1 MKSREI
7 REEFL
12 RFFEG
17 KGHVRVPSAPVVP
30 QDDPTLYFTNA
41 GMNQFKDVF
50 LGLGRRDYTRAV
62 DTQKVIRVSGKH
74 NDLDE
79 VGYSPWHHTF
89 FEMLG
94 NWSFGD
100 YFKKEAIEWGWE
112 LITEHFGLDKER
124 LWATVFEGDD
134 AVEADGEAE
143 AFWYECTDLLPGRV
157 VRLPAKENFWE
168 MGATGPCGP
177 CSEIHYYLGD
187 DIGAQDP
194 RMLIDDTGDLV
205 EIWNLVFIQYN
216 RDETGALQPLPEKHV
231 DTGMGFERMCSLLQ
245 GADNNYETDVFQPLI
260 GRIAEL
266 TGKEYG
272 GEHRVPM
279 QVIADHV
286 RALSFAMAD
295 GAMPSNEGR
304 GYVLR
309 RILRR
314 AARYARQLDQHDP
327 FIHQLVGTLGETMGH
342 VFPEV
347 AARQDHIAR
356 VIHSE
361 EESFGK
367 TLDRGL
373 DLFARFTAKGQITG
387 PEIFHLEDT
396 YGFPKDLT
404 ELMAREQEVSVID
417 SEGYDRDRAAQQ
429 ERSRLVQRLVSRAL
443 MNAPEMFLKRLQ
455 AAEEEA
461 ETIVQQLEAAEEEE
475 AVQRLQATKK
485 KAEAVVER
493 RRVLYQAAQQA
504 AAKEKEEKEKKKKK
518 EKHSLFVGYDEL
530 EIEAQIVLTGE
541 GEDGRVRLVLDR
553 TPFYAEAGGQIGDRG
568 RIEGE
573 GFVVEVEDV
582 QKEHGGI
589 VHIGRLTGGDE
600 EALEKTIAVLDTV
613 VARVDLQARMD
624 AERNH
629 TATHLLHESLR
640 RTLGDHVGQMGSLVA
655 PDRLRFDF
663 SHFAAVEPEQLR
675 EIEERVNEQ
684 IRADIEVS
692 SFQEEL
698 EKAKAMGA
706 QALFGE
712 KYDDQVR
719 VVRIGDFSLELCGGT
734 HVRSTGEIGAFD
746 LLSESGI
753 AAGVR
758 RSEALT
764 GAGAERI
771 AHQRR
776 QVLADLGSRLNAAPE
791 EIADKIEAL
800 LGRNRQLERSLDELR
815 RRVAALETS
824 DLSNGSSEVEGIT
837 VVARRTE
844 AEDVPSLRAMA
855 DGLRESLGSGVG
867 VLGADIGGKVSFIAV
882 VTDDLIK
889 GRGLK
894 AGDIVRG
901 VAQLAGGSGGGKPH
915 LAQAGGRDPGKLD
928 QALAQVAGIVEQ
940 QLK

>member
-7 REEFL
+7 REAFL

-17 KGHVRVPSAPVVP
+17 KDHVRVPSAPVVP

-62 DTQKVIRVSGKH
+62 DTQKVMRVSGKH

-112 LITEHFGLDKER
+112 LITEHFGLEKER

-134 AVEADGEAE
+134 AVEADVEAE

-168 MGATGPCGP
+168 MGETGPCGP

-187 DIGAQDP
+187 DLAAQDP

-216 RDETGALQPLPEKHV
+216 REKNGALQPLPEKHV

-245 GADNNYETDVFQPLI
+245 GAESSYETDVFQPLI

-272 GEHRVPM
+272 GEHRIPM

-286 RALSFAMAD
+286 RSLSFTMAD

-327 FIHQLVGTLGETMGH
+327 FIYQLVGTLGETMGH

-361 EESFGK
+361 EENFGK

-373 DLFARFTAKGQITG
+373 DIFARFAAKGQITG
-387 PEIFHLEDT
+387 GDAFQLYDT
-396 YGFPKDLT
+396 YGFPLDLT
-404 ELMAREQEVSVID
+404 ELMAREQGIPLVEQ
-417 SEGYDRDRAAQQ
+417 EEFDRA
-429 ERSRLVQRLVSRAL
+429 
-443 MNAPEMFLKRLQ
+443 
-455 AAEEEA
+455 
-461 ETIVQQLEAAEEEE
+461 LEA
-475 AVQRLQATKK
+475 QRQRARQAT
-485 KAEAVVER
+485 R
-493 RRVLYQAAQQA
+493 AQFSA
-504 AAKEKEEKEKKKKK
+504 TEGVGDALEGT
-518 EKHSLFVGYDEL
+518 HSRFVGYDEL
-530 EIEAQIVLTGE
+530 EIDTRVAQAE
-541 GEDGRVRLVLDR
+541 GSEDSRVWLVLDR
-553 TPFYAEAGGQIGDRG
+553 TPFYAEAGGQVGDRG
-568 RIEGE
+568 RIEGN
-573 GFVVEVEDV
+573 GFAVEVEDV
-582 QKEHGGI
+582 QKARGGI
-589 VHIGRLTGGDE
+589 VHRGRLVEGETG
-600 EALEKTIAVLDTV
+600 ALTGAV
-613 VARVDLQARMD
+613 VARVDRQARMD

-684 IRADIEVS
+684 IRADLEVS
-692 SFQEEL
+692 AFQEEL

-712 KYDDQVR
+712 KYEDQVR

-764 GAGAERI
+764 GEGAER
-771 AHQRR
+771 AARQRR
-776 QVLADLGSRLNAAPE
+776 QVLADLGTRLNAAPE

-800 LGRNRQLERSLDELR
+800 LGRNRQLERTLDELR

-824 DLSNGSSEVEGIT
+824 DLSNGAREVEGVT

-928 QALAQVAGIVEQ
+928 EALEQVAHIVEQ

>member
-7 REEFL
+7 REAFL

-17 KGHVRVPSAPVVP
+17 KDHVRVPSAPVVP

-62 DTQKVIRVSGKH
+62 DTQKVMRVSGKH

-112 LITEHFGLDKER
+112 LITEHFGLEKER
-124 LWATVFEGDD
+124 LWATVFVGDD
-134 AVEADGEAE
+134 SVEADVEAE
-143 AFWYECTDLLPGRV
+143 AFWCECTDLLPGRV

-168 MGATGPCGP
+168 MGETGPCGP

-187 DIGAQDP
+187 DLAAQDP

-216 RDETGALQPLPEKHV
+216 RDETGVLQPLPEKHV

-245 GADNNYETDVFQPLI
+245 GVESNYETDVFQPLI

-266 TGKEYG
+266 TGKEYD

-286 RALSFAMAD
+286 RALSFTMAD

-314 AARYARQLDQHDP
+314 AARYARQLDQHHP
-327 FIHQLVGTLGETMGH
+327 VIHQLVGTLGETMGH

-347 AARQDHIAR
+347 AARKDHIER

-373 DLFARFTAKGQITG
+373 DIFARFAAKGQITG
-387 PEIFHLEDT
+387 GDAFQLYDT
-396 YGFPKDLT
+396 YGFPLDLT
-404 ELMAREQEVSVID
+404 ELMAREQGIPLVE
-417 SEGYDRDRAAQQ
+417 Q
-429 ERSRLVQRLVSRAL
+429 EEFDHA
-443 MNAPEMFLKRLQ
+443 
-455 AAEEEA
+455 
-461 ETIVQQLEAAEEEE
+461 LEA
-475 AVQRLQATKK
+475 QRQRARQAT
-485 KAEAVVER
+485 R
-493 RRVLYQAAQQA
+493 AQFSA
-504 AAKEKEEKEKKKKK
+504 TEGVGDTLEEG
-518 EKHSLFVGYDEL
+518 HSLFVGYDEL
-530 EIEAQIVLTGE
+530 EIEAQVVHAGE
-541 GEDGRVRLVLDR
+541 GEDDGVRLVLDR
-553 TPFYAEAGGQIGDRG
+553 TPFYAEAGGQVGDRG
-568 RIEGE
+568 RIEGND
-573 GFVVEVEDV
+573 FVVEVEDV
-582 QKEHGGI
+582 QKAHGGI
-589 VHIGRLTGGDE
+589 VHSGRLVAGEIGALTGSVG
-600 EALEKTIAVLDTV
+600 
-613 VARVDLQARMD
+613 ARVDRQARMD

-684 IRADIEVS
+684 IRADLEVS

-698 EKAKAMGA
+698 EKAKEMGA

-746 LLSESGI
+746 LLAESGI

-764 GAGAERI
+764 GAGAER
-771 AHQRR
+771 AVRQRR
-776 QVLADLGSRLNAAPE
+776 QVLAALGTRLNAAPE
-791 EIADKIEAL
+791 ELADKIEAL

-824 DLSNGSSEVEGIT
+824 DLSNGACEVEGVT

-894 AGDIVRG
+894 AGDIVRS

-928 QALAQVAGIVEQ
+928 EALVQVAGIVEQ

>member
-7 REEFL
+7 REAFL

-62 DTQKVIRVSGKH
+62 DTQKVMRVSGKH

-100 YFKKEAIEWGWE
+100 YFKEEAIEWGWE

-124 LWATVFEGDD
+124 LWATVFVGDD
-134 AVEADGEAE
+134 AVEADAEAE

-168 MGATGPCGP
+168 MGSTGPCGP

-187 DIGAQDP
+187 DLAAQDP

-245 GADNNYETDVFQPLI
+245 GAQNNYETDVFQPLI
-260 GRIAEL
+260 ARIAEL

-272 GEHRVPM
+272 GEYRVPM

-286 RALSFAMAD
+286 RALSFTMAD

-327 FIHQLVGTLGETMGH
+327 VIYQLVGTLGETMGH

-347 AARQDHIAR
+347 TARQDHIAR

-373 DLFARFTAKGQITG
+373 DIFARFAAKGQITG
-387 PEIFHLEDT
+387 GDAFQLYDT
-396 YGFPKDLT
+396 YGFPLDLT
-404 ELMAREQEVSVID
+404 ELMAREQGIPLVEQDEFDRALEAQRQRARQATRAQFSA
-417 SEGYDRDRAAQQ
+417 SEGVGDT
-429 ERSRLVQRLVSRAL
+429 L
-443 MNAPEMFLKRLQ
+443 
-455 AAEEEA
+455 EEG
-461 ETIVQQLEAAEEEE
+461 
-475 AVQRLQATKK
+475 
-485 KAEAVVER
+485 
-493 RRVLYQAAQQA
+493 
-504 AAKEKEEKEKKKKK
+504 
-518 EKHSLFVGYDEL
+518 HSLFVGYDEL
-530 EIEAQIVLTGE
+530 EIDAQVVHAEG
-541 GEDGRVRLVLDR
+541 GEDSQVRLVLDQ
-553 TPFYAEAGGQIGDRG
+553 TPFYAEAGGQVGDRG
-568 RIEGE
+568 RIEGN
-573 GFVVEVEDV
+573 GFAVEVEDV
-582 QKEHGGI
+582 QKARGGI
-589 VHIGRLTGGDE
+589 VHIGRLVKGEAKGLTG
-600 EALEKTIAVLDTV
+600 AVE
-613 VARVDLQARMD
+613 ARVDRQARMD

-663 SHFAAVEPEQLR
+663 SHFASVEPEQLR

-684 IRADIEVS
+684 IRADLEVS
-692 SFQEEL
+692 AFQEEL

-712 KYDDQVR
+712 KYEDQVR

-746 LLSESGI
+746 LFSESGI

-764 GAGAERI
+764 GEGAER
-771 AHQRR
+771 AARQRR
-776 QVLADLGSRLNAAPE
+776 QVLAELSTRLNAAPE
-791 EIADKIEAL
+791 ELADKIEAL

-824 DLSNGSSEVEGIT
+824 DLSNGAREVEGVR

-915 LAQAGGRDPGKLD
+915 LAQAGGRDPSKLD
-928 QALAQVAGIVEQ
+928 EALEQAAHIVEQ

>member
-7 REEFL
+7 REAFL

-62 DTQKVIRVSGKH
+62 DTQKVMRVSGKH

-100 YFKKEAIEWGWE
+100 YFKEEAIEWGWE
-112 LITEHFGLDKER
+112 LITEHFGLEKER
-124 LWATVFEGDD
+124 LWATVFVGDD
-134 AVEADGEAE
+134 AVEADAEAE

-187 DIGAQDP
+187 DLDAQDP
-194 RMLIDDTGDLV
+194 RMLINDTGELV

-245 GADNNYETDVFQPLI
+245 GAESNYETDVFQPLI
-260 GRIAEL
+260 DRIAEL
-266 TGKEYG
+266 TDKEYG

-286 RALSFAMAD
+286 RALSFTLAD

-327 FIHQLVGTLGETMGH
+327 VIYQLVGTLGETMGH

-347 AARQDHIAR
+347 TARKDHIAR
-356 VIHSE
+356 VIRSE

-373 DLFARFTAKGQITG
+373 DIFARFAAKGQITG
-387 PEIFHLEDT
+387 GDAFQLYDT
-396 YGFPKDLT
+396 YGFPLDLT
-404 ELMAREQEVSVID
+404 ELMAREQGIPLVEREEFD
-417 SEGYDRDRAAQQ
+417 HALEAQRT
-429 ERSRLVQRLVSRAL
+429 RSRHRH
-443 MNAPEMFLKRLQ
+443 
-455 AAEEEA
+455 
-461 ETIVQQLEAAEEEE
+461 IV
-475 AVQRLQATKK
+475 
-485 KAEAVVER
+485 AEAR
-493 RRVLYQAAQQA
+493 PIIA
-504 AAKEKEEKEKKKKK
+504 AAGIP
-518 EKHSLFVGYDEL
+518 SPRRAYDSGVTDDSDAGSDAGASFVGYDEL
-530 EIEAQIVLTGE
+530 EIEARVVQVDRLGE
-541 GEDGRVRLVLDR
+541 GADDRVRLVLDR
-553 TPFYAEAGGQIGDRG
+553 TPFYAEAGGQVGDRG

-573 GFVVEVEDV
+573 GFVVEVESTK
-582 QKEHGGI
+582 KEHGGI
-589 VHIGRLTGGDE
+589 FHIGRLTEGE
-600 EALEKTIAVLDTV
+600 VKALTGTV
-613 VARVDLQARMD
+613 VARVNRQARMD

-684 IRADIEVS
+684 IRADLEVS
-692 SFQEEL
+692 AFQEEL
-698 EKAKAMGA
+698 EKAKTMGA

-712 KYDDQVR
+712 KYEDQVR

-764 GAGAERI
+764 GEGAERI
-771 AHQRR
+771 ARQRR

-791 EIADKIEAL
+791 ELANKIESL

-824 DLSNGSSEVEGIT
+824 DNLNEAQEVQGVK
-837 VVARRTE
+837 VVAQRTQ

-915 LAQAGGRDPGKLD
+915 LAQAGGRDPSKLD
-928 QALAQVAGIVEQ
+928 EALEQAAHIVEQ

>member
-1 MKSREI
+1 MKSKEI
-7 REEFL
+7 RETFL

-17 KGHVRVPSAPVVP
+17 KDHVRVPSAPVVP

-112 LITEHFGLDKER
+112 LITERFGLDKER
-124 LWATVFEGDD
+124 LWATVFVGDD
-134 AVEADGEAE
+134 AVEPDVEAE

-187 DIGAQDP
+187 DLAAQDR

-216 RDETGALQPLPEKHV
+216 RDDTGALRPLPEKHV
-231 DTGMGFERMCSLLQ
+231 DTGMGFERICSLLQ
-245 GADNNYETDVFQPLI
+245 GTESNYETDVFQPLI

-286 RALSFAMAD
+286 RTLSFAMAD
-295 GAMPSNEGR
+295 GVMPSNEGR

-347 AARQDHIAR
+347 ATKKDHIDL
-356 VIHSE
+356 VIRSE

-373 DLFARFTAKGQITG
+373 DIFARFAAKGQITG
-387 PEIFHLEDT
+387 GDAFQLYDT
-396 YGFPKDLT
+396 YGFPLDLT
-404 ELMAREQEVSVID
+404 ELMAREQGIPLVEREEFDHALEAQRQRARLATRAQFSAT
-417 SEGYDRDRAAQQ
+417 EGIGD
-429 ERSRLVQRLVSRAL
+429 AL
-443 MNAPEMFLKRLQ
+443 
-455 AAEEEA
+455 EEA
-461 ETIVQQLEAAEEEE
+461 
-475 AVQRLQATKK
+475 
-485 KAEAVVER
+485 
-493 RRVLYQAAQQA
+493 
-504 AAKEKEEKEKKKKK
+504 
-518 EKHSLFVGYDEL
+518 HSLFVGYDEL
-530 EIEAQIVLTGE
+530 QIEAQVVKAEE
-541 GEDGRVRLVLDR
+541 GEDGQVWFFLDR
-553 TPFYAEAGGQIGDRG
+553 TPFYAEAGGQVGDRG
-568 RIEGE
+568 RIESKD
-573 GFVVEVEDV
+573 FVVEVENV
-582 QKEHGGI
+582 QKAHGGI
-589 VHIGRLTGGDE
+589 VHRGRLVEGE
-600 EALEKTIAVLDTV
+600 IAALNGRVA
-613 VARVDLQARMD
+613 ARVDRQARMD

-640 RTLGDHVGQMGSLVA
+640 QTLGDHVGQMGSLVA

-684 IRADIEVS
+684 IRADLAVS
-692 SFQEEL
+692 TFQEEL

-764 GAGAERI
+764 GAGAER
-771 AHQRR
+771 AVRLRR
-776 QVLADLGSRLNAAPE
+776 QVLADLGTRLNAAPE
-791 EIADKIEAL
+791 ELADKIEAL
-800 LGRNRQLERSLDELR
+800 LGRNRQLERSLGELR

-824 DLSNGSSEVEGIT
+824 DLSNGAREVEGVT

-844 AEDVPSLRAMA
+844 VEDVPSLRAMA

-901 VAQLAGGSGGGKPH
+901 VAQLAGGSGGGKAH

-928 QALAQVAGIVEQ
+928 EALEQVAHIVEQ

>member
-7 REEFL
+7 RETFL

-17 KGHVRVPSAPVVP
+17 KNHVRVPSASIVL

-62 DTQKVIRVSGKH
+62 DTQKVLRVSGKH

-112 LITEHFGLDKER
+112 LITEHFGLEKER
-124 LWATVFEGDD
+124 LWATSFAGDD
-134 AVEADGEAE
+134 AVEPDLEAE

-168 MGATGPCGP
+168 MGAQGPCGP
-177 CSEIHYYLGD
+177 CSEIHYYSGD
-187 DIGAQDP
+187 DLAAQES

-216 RDETGALQPLPEKHV
+216 RDNTGALQPLPEKHV

-245 GADNNYETDVFQPLI
+245 GAESNYEIDVFQPLI

-279 QVIADHV
+279 RVIADHV

-295 GAMPSNEGR
+295 GAMPANEGR

-327 FIHQLVGTLGETMGH
+327 FIHQLVGTLGETMGD

-347 AARQDHIAR
+347 AAKKDHIDL
-356 VIHSE
+356 VIRSE
-361 EESFGK
+361 EESFGR

-373 DLFARFTAKGQITG
+373 DIFARFAAKGQITG
-387 PEIFHLEDT
+387 GDAFQLYDT
-396 YGFPKDLT
+396 YGFPLDLT
-404 ELMAREQEVSVID
+404 ELMAREQGIPLNER
-417 SEGYDRDRAAQQ
+417 EEYDHA
-429 ERSRLVQRLVSRAL
+429 
-443 MNAPEMFLKRLQ
+443 
-455 AAEEEA
+455 
-461 ETIVQQLEAAEEEE
+461 LEAQRQRARQGSSTPVLLSGE
-475 AVQRLQATKK
+475 ATARSPTAS
-485 KAEAVVER
+485 AN
-493 RRVLYQAAQQA
+493 
-504 AAKEKEEKEKKKKK
+504 
-518 EKHSLFVGYDEL
+518 FVGYDEL
-530 EIEAQIVLTGE
+530 EVEAQVVQVERIGE
-541 GEDGRVRLVLDR
+541 GKDDLVRLVLDQ
-553 TPFYAEAGGQIGDRG
+553 TPFYAEAGGQVGDRG
-568 RIEGE
+568 RIEGK
-573 GFVVEVEDV
+573 GFVVEVESIN
-582 QKEHGGI
+582 KEHGGI
-589 VHIGRLTGGDE
+589 YHIGRLTEGE
-600 EALEKTIAVLDTV
+600 TEALAGAV
-613 VARVDLQARMD
+613 VARVDPQARID
-624 AERNH
+624 VARNH

-640 RTLGDHVGQMGSLVA
+640 QTLGDHVGQMGSLVA

-663 SHFAAVEPEQLR
+663 SHFASVEPEQLR

-692 SFQEEL
+692 TFEEEL

-712 KYDDQVR
+712 KYEDQVR

-746 LLSESGI
+746 LVSESGI

-764 GAGAERI
+764 GAGAERV
-771 AHQRR
+771 AYQRR
-776 QVLADLGSRLNAAPE
+776 QLLTALGTRLNAAPE
-791 EIADKIEAL
+791 ELADKIEVL
-800 LGRNRQLERSLDELR
+800 LGRNRQLERSLGELR

-824 DLSNGSSEVEGIT
+824 DLSSGACEVEGVT
-837 VVARRTE
+837 VVARRTQ

-901 VAQLAGGSGGGKPH
+901 VAQLSGGSGGGKAH
-915 LAQAGGRDPGKLD
+915 LAQAGGRDLGKLD
-928 QALAQVAGIVEQ
+928 EALEQVAHIVGQ
-940 QLK
+940 QLQ

>member
-7 REEFL
+7 RETFL
-12 RFFEG
+12 RFFED

-62 DTQKVIRVSGKH
+62 DTQKVVRVSGKH

-112 LITEHFGLDKER
+112 LITERFGLQKER
-124 LWATVFEGDD
+124 LWATVFVGDD
-134 AVEADGEAE
+134 SVAADAEAE
-143 AFWYECTDLLPGRV
+143 ALWYECTDLLPGRV

-187 DIGAQDP
+187 DLAAQDR
-194 RMLIDDTGDLV
+194 RMILDDTSDLV

-216 RDETGALQPLPEKHV
+216 RDERGALHPLPEKHV

-245 GADNNYETDVFQPLI
+245 NAASNYETDVFQPLI
-260 GRIAEL
+260 GRIEAL
-266 TGKEYG
+266 TGKGYS
-272 GEHRVPM
+272 GEHRIPM
-279 QVIADHV
+279 QVVADHV

-295 GAMPSNEGR
+295 GVMPANEGR

-314 AARYARQLDQHDP
+314 AARYARQLDQHGP
-327 FIHQLVGTLGETMGH
+327 FIHQLVGTLSETMGH
-342 VFPEV
+342 VFPEI
-347 AARQDHIAR
+347 AARKDHIAG
-356 VIHSE
+356 VIHAE
-361 EESFGK
+361 EAGFGK

-373 DLFARFTAKGQITG
+373 DIFAQFAAKGEITG
-387 PEIFHLEDT
+387 GDAFQLYDT
-396 YGFPKDLT
+396 YGFPLDLT
-404 ELMAREQEVSVID
+404 ELMAREQGIPLVER
-417 SEGYDRDRAAQQ
+417 EEFDRALAAQRQ
-429 ERSRLVQRLVSRAL
+429 RSR
-443 MNAPEMFLKRLQ
+443 Q
-455 AAEEEA
+455 ATRTQFSATEGVGH
-461 ETIVQQLEAAEEEE
+461 TLEA
-475 AVQRLQATKK
+475 T
-485 KAEAVVER
+485 
-493 RRVLYQAAQQA
+493 
-504 AAKEKEEKEKKKKK
+504 
-518 EKHSLFVGYDEL
+518 HSLFVGYDEL
-530 EIEAQIVLTGE
+530 KIEAQVVQAE
-541 GEDGRVRLVLDR
+541 GGADGRVWLVLDR
-553 TPFYAEAGGQIGDRG
+553 TPFYAEAGGQVGDQG
-568 RIEGE
+568 RIEGKN
-573 GFVVEVEDV
+573 FVVEVEAV
-582 QKEHGGI
+582 QKAHDRI
-589 VHIGRLTGGDE
+589 VHKGRLVEGEADALTGSVE
-600 EALEKTIAVLDTV
+600 
-613 VARVDLQARMD
+613 ARVDRQARMD

-663 SHFAAVEPEQLR
+663 SHFAAVVPEQLR

-684 IRADIEVS
+684 IRADLAVS
-692 SFQEEL
+692 TFREEL
-698 EKAKAMGA
+698 EKAKSMGA

-712 KYDDQVR
+712 KYEDQVR
-719 VVRIGDFSLELCGGT
+719 VVQIGDFSLELCGGT

-746 LLSESGI
+746 LVAESGI

-764 GAGAERI
+764 GAGAERV

-776 QVLADLGSRLNAAPE
+776 QVLADLGARLNAAPE
-791 EIADKIEAL
+791 ALADKIEVL
-800 LGRNRQLERSLDELR
+800 LGRNRQLERTLDELR

-824 DLSNGSSEVEGIT
+824 ELASGAHQVKGVA
-837 VVARRTE
+837 VVARRTQ
-844 AEDVPSLRAMA
+844 AEDVPSLRTMA

-889 GRGLK
+889 DRGLK

-901 VAQLAGGSGGGKPH
+901 VAQLAGGSGGGKAH
-915 LAQAGGRDPGKLD
+915 LAQAGGRDPDKLD
-928 QALAQVAGIVEQ
+928 SALDQVAHIVEQ
-940 QLK
+940 QLKTS

>member
-62 DTQKVIRVSGKH
+62 DTQKILRVSGKH

-112 LITEHFGLDKER
+112 LITEHFGLERER
-124 LWATVFEGDD
+124 LWATVFVGDD
-134 AVEADGEAE
+134 AVEADVEAE
-143 AFWYECTDLLPGRV
+143 AFWRECTDLLPGRV
-157 VRLPAKENFWE
+157 VHLPAKDNFWE
-168 MGATGPCGP
+168 MGETGPCGP

-187 DIGAQDP
+187 DLAAQDR

-245 GADNNYETDVFQPLI
+245 GAESNYETDVFGPLI

-327 FIHQLVGTLGETMGH
+327 FIHQLVDTLGETMGQ

-347 AARQDHIAR
+347 KARQDHIVR

-373 DLFARFTAKGQITG
+373 DLFARFAAKGQITG
-387 PEIFHLEDT
+387 AEIFHLEDT

-404 ELMAREQEVSVID
+404 ELIAREQEVSVID
-417 SEGYDRDRAAQQ
+417 PEGYDHNRAAQQ
-429 ERSRLVQRLVSRAL
+429 ERSRQALAVSGQSLAL
-443 MNAPEMFLKRLQ
+443 GAITGGNPE
-455 AAEEEA
+455 
-461 ETIVQQLEAAEEEE
+461 VE
-475 AVQRLQATKK
+475 AVSKK
-485 KAEAVVER
+485 S
-493 RRVLYQAAQQA
+493 AAD
-504 AAKEKEEKEKKKKK
+504 
-518 EKHSLFVGYDEL
+518 FVGYDEL
-530 EIEAQIVLTGE
+530 EIETEVMKADRIGG
-541 GEDGRVRLVLDR
+541 GEDDRVWLVLNR
-553 TPFYAEAGGQIGDRG
+553 TPFYAEAGGQVGDRG
-568 RIEGE
+568 MIEGE
-573 GFVVEVEDV
+573 SFVVEVGDTK
-582 QKEHGGI
+582 KEHGGI
-589 VHIGRLTGGDE
+589 FHIGRLVKGEIG
-600 EALEKTIAVLDTV
+600 ALTSAV
-613 VARVDLQARMD
+613 VARVDRQARMD

-663 SHFAAVEPEQLR
+663 SHFAAVESEQLR

-684 IRADIEVS
+684 IRADLEVS
-692 SFQEEL
+692 TFQEEL

-712 KYDDQVR
+712 RYEDQVR

-734 HVRSTGEIGAFD
+734 HVRATGEIGAFD
-746 LLSESGI
+746 LLAESGI

-764 GAGAERI
+764 GEGAER
-771 AHQRR
+771 AARQRR
-776 QVLADLGSRLNAAPE
+776 QVLTRLSSRLNVAPE
-791 EIADKIEAL
+791 ELADKIDAL
-800 LGRNRQLERSLDELR
+800 LGRNRKLERSLDELR
-815 RRVAALETS
+815 RRVAALEATNN
-824 DLSNGSSEVEGIT
+824 LNEAREVQGVK
-837 VVARRTE
+837 VVAQRTQ

-867 VLGADIGGKVSFIAV
+867 VLGSDIGGKVSFIAV

-901 VAQLAGGSGGGKPH
+901 VAQLAGGSGGGKAH

-928 QALAQVAGIVEQ
+928 EALAHVASIVEQ

>member
-7 REEFL
+7 REAFL

-17 KGHVRVPSAPVVP
+17 KDHVRVPSAPVVP

-62 DTQKVIRVSGKH
+62 DTQKVMRVSGKH

-112 LITEHFGLDKER
+112 LITEHFGLEKER
-124 LWATVFEGDD
+124 LWATVFVGDD
-134 AVEADGEAE
+134 AVEADVEAD
-143 AFWYECTDLLPGRV
+143 AFWCECTDLLPGRV
-157 VRLPAKENFWE
+157 VHLPAKENFWE
-168 MGATGPCGP
+168 MGETGPCGP

-187 DIGAQDP
+187 DLAAQDP

-245 GADNNYETDVFQPLI
+245 GAESNYETDVFQPLI

-286 RALSFAMAD
+286 RALSFTMAD

-314 AARYARQLDQHDP
+314 AARYARQLNQHDP

-347 AARQDHIAR
+347 AARQDHISR

-373 DLFARFTAKGQITG
+373 DIFTRFAAKGQITG
-387 PEIFHLEDT
+387 GDAFQLYDT
-396 YGFPKDLT
+396 YGFPLDLT
-404 ELMAREQEVSVID
+404 ELMAREQGIPLVEQEEFDNALEAQRQRARQATRAQFSA
-417 SEGYDRDRAAQQ
+417 SEGIGDT
-429 ERSRLVQRLVSRAL
+429 L
-443 MNAPEMFLKRLQ
+443 
-455 AAEEEA
+455 EEA
-461 ETIVQQLEAAEEEE
+461 
-475 AVQRLQATKK
+475 
-485 KAEAVVER
+485 
-493 RRVLYQAAQQA
+493 
-504 AAKEKEEKEKKKKK
+504 
-518 EKHSLFVGYDEL
+518 HSLFVGYDEL
-530 EIEAQIVLTGE
+530 EIDAQVVHAEG
-541 GEDGRVRLVLDR
+541 GEDSRVWLVLDR
-553 TPFYAEAGGQIGDRG
+553 TPFYAEAGGQVGDRG
-568 RIEGE
+568 RIEGS
-573 GFVVEVEDV
+573 GFAVEVEDV
-582 QKEHGGI
+582 QKARGGI
-589 VHIGRLTGGDE
+589 VHRGHLVAGETGALTGS
-600 EALEKTIAVLDTV
+600 V
-613 VARVDLQARMD
+613 VARVDRQARID

-663 SHFAAVEPEQLR
+663 SHFAAVDPEQLR

-684 IRADIEVS
+684 VRADLELTA
-692 SFQEEL
+692 FQEEL

-712 KYDDQVR
+712 KYEDQVR

-764 GAGAERI
+764 GEGAER
-771 AHQRR
+771 AARQRR
-776 QVLADLGSRLNAAPE
+776 QVLADLGTRLNAAPE
-791 EIADKIEAL
+791 ELADKIEAF
-800 LGRNRQLERSLDELR
+800 LGRNRQLERTLDELR

-824 DLSNGSSEVEGIT
+824 DLSNGAREVKGVR

-844 AEDVPSLRAMA
+844 AEDVPSLRTMA

-889 GRGLK
+889 DRGLK

-928 QALAQVAGIVEQ
+928 EALEQVAGIVEQ

>member
-1 MKSREI
+1 MKSKEI
-7 REEFL
+7 RETFL

-17 KGHVRVPSAPVVP
+17 KDHVRVPSAPVVP

-112 LITEHFGLDKER
+112 LITERFGLDKER
-124 LWATVFEGDD
+124 LWATVFVGDD
-134 AVEADGEAE
+134 AVEPDVEAE

-187 DIGAQDP
+187 DLAAQDR
-194 RMLIDDTGDLV
+194 RMLIEDTGDLV

-231 DTGMGFERMCSLLQ
+231 DTGMGFERMCSFLQ
-245 GADNNYETDVFQPLI
+245 GAESNYETDVFQPLI

-286 RALSFAMAD
+286 RTLSFAMAD
-295 GAMPSNEGR
+295 GVMPSNEGR

-347 AARQDHIAR
+347 ATKKDHIDL
-356 VIHSE
+356 VIRSE

-373 DLFARFTAKGQITG
+373 DIFARFAAKGQITG
-387 PEIFHLEDT
+387 GDAFQLYDT
-396 YGFPKDLT
+396 YGFPLDLT
-404 ELMAREQEVSVID
+404 ELMAREQGIPLVEQEAFDHALEAQRQRARLATRAQFSAT
-417 SEGYDRDRAAQQ
+417 EGIGD
-429 ERSRLVQRLVSRAL
+429 AL
-443 MNAPEMFLKRLQ
+443 
-455 AAEEEA
+455 EEA
-461 ETIVQQLEAAEEEE
+461 
-475 AVQRLQATKK
+475 
-485 KAEAVVER
+485 
-493 RRVLYQAAQQA
+493 
-504 AAKEKEEKEKKKKK
+504 
-518 EKHSLFVGYDEL
+518 HSLFVGYDEL
-530 EIEAQIVLTGE
+530 QIEAQVVKAEE
-541 GEDGRVRLVLDR
+541 GEDGQVWFFLDR
-553 TPFYAEAGGQIGDRG
+553 TPFYAEAGGQVGDRG
-568 RIEGE
+568 RIESKD
-573 GFVVEVEDV
+573 FVVEVENV
-582 QKEHGGI
+582 QKAHGGI
-589 VHIGRLTGGDE
+589 VHRGCLVEGEIAALNGRV
-600 EALEKTIAVLDTV
+600 A
-613 VARVDLQARMD
+613 ARVDHQARMD

-640 RTLGDHVGQMGSLVA
+640 QTLGDHVGQMGSLVA

-663 SHFAAVEPEQLR
+663 SHFAAVDPEQLR

-684 IRADIEVS
+684 IRADLAVS
-692 SFQEEL
+692 TFQEEL

-764 GAGAERI
+764 GAGAER
-771 AHQRR
+771 AVRLRR
-776 QVLADLGSRLNAAPE
+776 QVLADLGTRLNAAPE
-791 EIADKIEAL
+791 ELADKIEAL
-800 LGRNRQLERSLDELR
+800 LGRNRQLERSLGELR

-824 DLSNGSSEVEGIT
+824 DLSNGAREVEGVT

-844 AEDVPSLRAMA
+844 VEDVPSLRAMA

-901 VAQLAGGSGGGKPH
+901 VAQLAGGSGGGKAH

-928 QALAQVAGIVEQ
+928 EALEQVAHIVEQ

>member
-1 MKSREI
+1 MKSKEI
-7 REEFL
+7 REAFL
-12 RFFEG
+12 SFFAG

-62 DTQKVIRVSGKH
+62 DTQKVVRVSGKH

-112 LITEHFGLDKER
+112 LITEHFGLEKER
-124 LWATVFEGDD
+124 LWATVFVGDD
-134 AVEADGEAE
+134 AVEADAEAE
-143 AFWYECTDLLPGRV
+143 AFWYQCTDLLPGRV

-168 MGATGPCGP
+168 MGEAGPCGP
-177 CSEIHYYLGD
+177 CSEIHYYLGRD
-187 DIGAQDP
+187 LAAQDR

-216 RDETGALQPLPEKHV
+216 RNETGVLQPLPEKHV
-231 DTGMGFERMCSLLQ
+231 DTGMGFERLCSILQ
-245 GADNNYETDVFQPLI
+245 GTESNYETDVFQPLI
-260 GRIAEL
+260 GRIAER

-286 RALSFAMAD
+286 RALSFAIAD
-295 GAMPSNEGR
+295 GAMPANAGR

-327 FIHQLVGTLGETMGH
+327 FIFQLVGTLGETMGH
-342 VFPEV
+342 IFPEV
-347 AARQDHIAR
+347 AARQDLIAR

-373 DLFARFTAKGQITG
+373 DIFARLAAKGQITG
-387 PEIFHLEDT
+387 SDAFQLYDT
-396 YGFPKDLT
+396 YGFPLDLT
-404 ELMAREQEVSVID
+404 ELIAREQGVSLVEREQFD
-417 SEGYDRDRAAQQ
+417 HALESQRQRA
-429 ERSRLVQRLVSRAL
+429 R
-443 MNAPEMFLKRLQ
+443 
-455 AAEEEA
+455 
-461 ETIVQQLEAAEEEE
+461 
-475 AVQRLQATKK
+475 QAT
-485 KAEAVVER
+485 R
-493 RRVLYQAAQQA
+493 AQFSA
-504 AAKEKEEKEKKKKK
+504 TEGIGDPLAGT
-518 EKHSLFVGYDEL
+518 HSRFVGYDEL
-530 EIEAQIVLTGE
+530 EIDARVVQADG
-541 GEDGRVRLVLDR
+541 GEDSRVWLVLDR
-553 TPFYAEAGGQIGDRG
+553 TPFYAEAGGQVGDRG
-568 RIEGE
+568 RIEGS
-573 GFVVEVEDV
+573 GFAVEVEDV
-582 QKEHGGI
+582 QKARGGI
-589 VHIGRLTGGDE
+589 VHKGRLVAGGVGALTG
-600 EALEKTIAVLDTV
+600 AV
-613 VARVDLQARMD
+613 VARVDRRARLD

-663 SHFAAVEPEQLR
+663 SHFAAVEPEPLC

-684 IRADIEVS
+684 IRADLAVS
-692 SFQEEL
+692 TFQEDL

-706 QALFGE
+706 QVLFGE
-712 KYDDQVR
+712 KYEDQVR

-734 HVRSTGEIGAFD
+734 HVRSTGAIGAFD

-764 GAGAERI
+764 GAGAER
-771 AHQRR
+771 AARQRR
-776 QVLADLGSRLNAAPE
+776 QVLAALGARLHAAPE
-791 EIADKIEAL
+791 ELADKIEEL
-800 LGRNRQLERSLDELR
+800 LGRNRQLERTLDELR
-815 RRVAALETS
+815 RRVAALEATNN
-824 DLSNGSSEVEGIT
+824 LPEARAVQGIK
-837 VVARRTE
+837 VVAQRTQV
-844 AEDVPSLRAMA
+844 EDVPSLRAMA

-867 VLGADIGGKVSFIAV
+867 VLGAAIGGKVSFIAV
-882 VTDDLIK
+882 VSDDLIE

-901 VAQLAGGSGGGKPH
+901 VAQLAGGSGGGKAH

-928 QALAQVAGIVEQ
+928 EALAQVASIVEQ

>member
-7 REEFL
+7 REAFL

-17 KGHVRVPSAPVVP
+17 KDHVRVPSAPVVP

-112 LITEHFGLDKER
+112 LITENFGLDKER

-134 AVEADGEAE
+134 AVEADAEAE

-187 DIGAQDP
+187 DLDAQDS

-272 GEHRVPM
+272 GEQRVPM

-327 FIHQLVGTLGETMGH
+327 VIHQLVGSLGETMGH

-356 VIHSE
+356 VIYSE

-373 DLFARFTAKGQITG
+373 DIFARFAAKGQITG
-387 PEIFHLEDT
+387 GDAFQLYDT
-396 YGFPKDLT
+396 YGFPLDLT
-404 ELMAREQEVSVID
+404 ELMAREQGIPLVER
-417 SEGYDRDRAAQQ
+417 EEFDRALAAQ
-429 ERSRLVQRLVSRAL
+429 RQRAR
-443 MNAPEMFLKRLQ
+443 
-455 AAEEEA
+455 
-461 ETIVQQLEAAEEEE
+461 
-475 AVQRLQATKK
+475 QAT
-485 KAEAVVER
+485 R
-493 RRVLYQAAQQA
+493 AQFSA
-504 AAKEKEEKEKKKKK
+504 TEGVGDTLEGA
-518 EKHSLFVGYDEL
+518 HSLFVGYDEL
-530 EIEAQIVLTGE
+530 EIDAQVVQAEE
-541 GEDGRVRLVLDR
+541 GEDSRVWLVLDR
-553 TPFYAEAGGQIGDRG
+553 TPFYAEAGGQVGDRG
-568 RIEGE
+568 RIESN
-573 GFVVEVEDV
+573 GFAVEVEDV
-582 QKEHGGI
+582 QKARGGI
-589 VHIGRLTGGDE
+589 VHRGRLVAGE
-600 EALEKTIAVLDTV
+600 AEALTGSV
-613 VARVDLQARMD
+613 VARVDRQARID

-629 TATHLLHESLR
+629 TATHLFHESLR

-655 PDRLRFDF
+655 PSRLRFDF
-663 SHFAAVEPEQLR
+663 SHFAAVDPEQLR

-684 IRADIEVS
+684 IRADLEVS
-692 SFQEEL
+692 FFQEEL

-712 KYDDQVR
+712 KYEDQVR

-771 AHQRR
+771 AHLRR

-824 DLSNGSSEVEGIT
+824 DLSNGSSEVEGVT

-928 QALAQVAGIVEQ
+928 EALAQVAGIVER

>member
-7 REEFL
+7 RETFL
-12 RFFEG
+12 RFFED

-62 DTQKVIRVSGKH
+62 DTQKVVRVSGKH

-112 LITEHFGLDKER
+112 LITERFGLQKER
-124 LWATVFEGDD
+124 LWATVFVGDD
-134 AVEADGEAE
+134 SVAADAEAE
-143 AFWYECTDLLPGRV
+143 ALWYECTDLLPGRV

-177 CSEIHYYLGD
+177 CSEIHYYLGSD
-187 DIGAQDP
+187 LAAQDR
-194 RMLIDDTGDLV
+194 RMILDDTGDLV

-216 RDETGALQPLPEKHV
+216 RDERGVLHPLPEKHV

-245 GADNNYETDVFQPLI
+245 NAASNYETDVFQPLI
-260 GRIAEL
+260 GRIGEL
-266 TGKEYG
+266 TGKGYG
-272 GEHRVPM
+272 GEHRIPM
-279 QVIADHV
+279 QVVADHV

-295 GAMPSNEGR
+295 GVMPANEGR

-314 AARYARQLDQHDP
+314 AARYARQLDQHGP
-327 FIHQLVGTLGETMGH
+327 FIHQLVGTLSETMGH
-342 VFPEV
+342 VFPEI
-347 AARQDHIAR
+347 AARQDHIAG
-356 VIHSE
+356 VIHAE
-361 EESFGK
+361 EAGFGK

-373 DLFARFTAKGQITG
+373 DIFAQFAAQGQITG
-387 PEIFHLEDT
+387 GHAFQLYDT
-396 YGFPKDLT
+396 YGFPLDLT
-404 ELMAREQEVSVID
+404 ELMAREQGIPLVER
-417 SEGYDRDRAAQQ
+417 EEFDRALAAQRQ
-429 ERSRLVQRLVSRAL
+429 RSR
-443 MNAPEMFLKRLQ
+443 
-455 AAEEEA
+455 
-461 ETIVQQLEAAEEEE
+461 
-475 AVQRLQATKK
+475 QATRTQFS
-485 KAEAVVER
+485 ATEGVGHTLAG
-493 RRVLYQAAQQA
+493 A
-504 AAKEKEEKEKKKKK
+504 
-518 EKHSLFVGYDEL
+518 HSLFVGYDEL
-530 EIEAQIVLTGE
+530 EIEAQVVQAE
-541 GEDGRVRLVLDR
+541 GGADGRVWLVLDR
-553 TPFYAEAGGQIGDRG
+553 TPFYAEAGGQVGDQG
-568 RIEGE
+568 RIEGKNS
-573 GFVVEVEDV
+573 VVEVEAV
-582 QKEHGGI
+582 QTAPDRI
-589 VHIGRLTGGDE
+589 VHKGRLVEGEADALTGSVE
-600 EALEKTIAVLDTV
+600 
-613 VARVDLQARMD
+613 ARVDRQARMD

-663 SHFAAVEPEQLR
+663 SHFAAVTPEQLR
-675 EIEERVNEQ
+675 ETEERVNEQ
-684 IRADIEVS
+684 IRADLAVS
-692 SFQEEL
+692 TFREEL
-698 EKAKAMGA
+698 EKAKSMGA

-712 KYDDQVR
+712 KYEDQVR
-719 VVRIGDFSLELCGGT
+719 VVQIGDFSLELCGGT

-746 LLSESGI
+746 LVAESGI

-764 GAGAERI
+764 GAGAERV

-776 QVLADLGSRLNAAPE
+776 QVLADLGARLNAAPE
-791 EIADKIEAL
+791 VLADKIEAL
-800 LGRNRQLERSLDELR
+800 LGRNRQLERTLDELR

-824 DLSNGSSEVEGIT
+824 GLSSGAHQVKGVA
-837 VVARRTE
+837 VVARRTQ
-844 AEDVPSLRAMA
+844 AEDVPSLRTMA

-889 GRGLK
+889 DRGLK

-901 VAQLAGGSGGGKPH
+901 VAQLAGGSGGGKAH
-915 LAQAGGRDPGKLD
+915 LAQAGGRDPDKLD
-928 QALAQVAGIVEQ
+928 SALDQVAHIVEQ
-940 QLK
+940 QLKTS

>member
-7 REEFL
+7 RETFL
-12 RFFEG
+12 RFFED

-62 DTQKVIRVSGKH
+62 DTQKVVRVSGKH

-112 LITEHFGLDKER
+112 LITEHFGLEKER
-124 LWATVFEGDD
+124 LWATVFVGDD
-134 AVEADGEAE
+134 AVAADGEAE
-143 AFWYECTDLLPGRV
+143 ALWYECTDLRPGRV

-177 CSEIHYYLGD
+177 CSEIHYYLGED
-187 DIGAQDP
+187 LAAQDR
-194 RMLIDDTGDLV
+194 RMLLDDTGDLV

-216 RDETGALQPLPEKHV
+216 RDEQGALHPLPEKHV

-245 GADNNYETDVFQPLI
+245 GAASNYETDVFQPLI
-260 GRIAEL
+260 GRIREL
-266 TGKEYG
+266 TGKGYG
-272 GEHRVPM
+272 GEYRIPM
-279 QVIADHV
+279 QVVADHV

-295 GAMPSNEGR
+295 GAMPANEGR

-314 AARYARQLDQHDP
+314 AARYARQLDQHGP
-327 FIHQLVGTLGETMGH
+327 FIHQLVGTLSETMGH
-342 VFPEV
+342 IFPEV
-347 AARQDHIAR
+347 AARKDHIAG
-356 VIHSE
+356 VIRAE

-373 DLFARFTAKGQITG
+373 DIFARFAAKGQITG
-387 PEIFHLEDT
+387 TDVFHLYDT
-396 YGFPKDLT
+396 YGFPQDLT
-404 ELMAREQEVSVID
+404 ELMAREQGIPVQEP
-417 SEGYDRDRAAQQ
+417 EGYDRALAAQQ
-429 ERSRLVQRLVSRAL
+429 QRSR
-443 MNAPEMFLKRLQ
+443 
-455 AAEEEA
+455 
-461 ETIVQQLEAAEEEE
+461 
-475 AVQRLQATKK
+475 QATRTQFSATEGVGDTL
-485 KAEAVVER
+485 AED
-493 RRVLYQAAQQA
+493 
-504 AAKEKEEKEKKKKK
+504 
-518 EKHSLFVGYDEL
+518 HSLFVGYDEL
-530 EIEAQIVLTGE
+530 EVEAQVVHAE
-541 GEDGRVRLVLDR
+541 GGADGRVWLVLDR
-553 TPFYAEAGGQIGDRG
+553 TPFYAEAGGQVGDRG
-568 RIEGE
+568 RIEGQS
-573 GFVVEVEDV
+573 FVVEVEDV
-582 QKEHGGI
+582 QKARGGI
-589 VHIGRLTGGDE
+589 VHKGHLVEGEAAALTG
-600 EALEKTIAVLDTV
+600 AVE
-613 VARVDLQARMD
+613 ARVNRQARID

-629 TATHLLHESLR
+629 TATHLLHEALR

-663 SHFAAVEPEQLR
+663 SHFAAVAPEQLR

-684 IRADIEVS
+684 IRADLAVS
-692 SFQEEL
+692 TFRKEL

-712 KYDDQVR
+712 KYEAQVR
-719 VVRIGDFSLELCGGT
+719 VVQIGDFSLELCGGT
-734 HVRSTGEIGAFD
+734 HVRSTGEIGTFD
-746 LLSESGI
+746 LVAESGI

-764 GAGAERI
+764 GAGAERV

-776 QVLADLGSRLNAAPE
+776 QVLADLGSLLNAAPE
-791 EIADKIEAL
+791 ALADKVETL
-800 LGRNRQLERSLDELR
+800 LGRNRQLERTLAELR

-824 DLSNGSSEVEGIT
+824 ELSSGAHQVQGIA
-837 VVARRTE
+837 VVARRTQ
-844 AEDVPSLRAMA
+844 AEDMPSLRAMA

-882 VTDDLIK
+882 VTDDLIE

-901 VAQLAGGSGGGKPH
+901 VAQLAGGSGGGKAH

-928 QALAQVAGIVEQ
+928 SALEQVAHIVEQ

>member
-7 REEFL
+7 REAFL

-17 KGHVRVPSAPVVP
+17 KDHVRVPSAPVVP

-112 LITEHFGLDKER
+112 LITEQFGLEKER
-124 LWATVFEGDD
+124 LWATVFVGDD

-143 AFWYECTDLLPGRV
+143 AFWYECTDLRPGRV

-187 DIGAQDP
+187 DLAAQDP

-216 RDETGALQPLPEKHV
+216 RDESGALQPLPEKHV

-245 GADNNYETDVFQPLI
+245 GAESNYETDVFQPLI

-272 GEHRVPM
+272 GEHRVSM

-327 FIHQLVGTLGETMGH
+327 VIHQLVGTLGETMGH

-347 AARQDHIAR
+347 TARKDHIAG
-356 VIHSE
+356 VIRSE

-373 DLFARFTAKGQITG
+373 DIFARFAAKGQITG
-387 PEIFHLEDT
+387 GDAFQLYDT
-396 YGFPKDLT
+396 YGFPLDLT
-404 ELMAREQEVSVID
+404 ELMAREQGIALVE
-417 SEGYDRDRAAQQ
+417 Q
-429 ERSRLVQRLVSRAL
+429 EEFDHA
-443 MNAPEMFLKRLQ
+443 
-455 AAEEEA
+455 
-461 ETIVQQLEAAEEEE
+461 LEA
-475 AVQRLQATKK
+475 QRQRARQAT
-485 KAEAVVER
+485 R
-493 RRVLYQAAQQA
+493 AQFRDEIYVSDSLTMTIRG
-504 AAKEKEEKEKKKKK
+504 KYEGED
-518 EKHSLFVGYDEL
+518 SLFVGYDEL
-530 EIEAQIVLTGE
+530 EVEAKVTRVKIDD
-541 GEDGRVRLVLDR
+541 DGRVSLFLDR
-553 TPFYAEAGGQIGDRG
+553 TPFYAEAGGQVSDRG
-568 RIEGE
+568 RIEGDS
-573 GFVVEVEDV
+573 FAVEVEDV
-582 QKEHGGI
+582 QKVRDGI
-589 VHIGRLTGGDE
+589 VHNIGRLVGIDVETL
-600 EALEKTIAVLDTV
+600 AKAKVTACVN
-613 VARVDLQARMD
+613 RQARMD

-684 IRADIEVS
+684 IRADLAVS
-692 SFQEEL
+692 AFQEEL

-758 RSEALT
+758 RGEALT
-764 GAGAERI
+764 GAGAERV
-771 AHQRR
+771 AQQRR
-776 QVLADLGSRLNAAPE
+776 QVLADLGTRLNAAPE
-791 EIADKIEAL
+791 ELADKIEGI

-824 DLSNGSSEVEGIT
+824 DLSNGAHDVEGVT

-844 AEDVPSLRAMA
+844 AEDVPGLRAMA

-889 GRGLK
+889 ARGLK

-928 QALAQVAGIVEQ
+928 EALAQVASIVEQ

>member
-7 REEFL
+7 REAFL

-62 DTQKVIRVSGKH
+62 DTQKVMRVSGKH

-112 LITEHFGLDKER
+112 LITEHFGLEKER

-134 AVEADGEAE
+134 AVEADVEAE

-187 DIGAQDP
+187 DLAAQDP

-245 GADNNYETDVFQPLI
+245 GAESSYETDVFQPLI

-286 RALSFAMAD
+286 RSLSFTMAD

-327 FIHQLVGTLGETMGH
+327 VIHQLVGTLGETMGH

-347 AARQDHIAR
+347 AARKDHIAR

-373 DLFARFTAKGQITG
+373 DIFARFAAKGQITG
-387 PEIFHLEDT
+387 GDAFQLYDT
-396 YGFPKDLT
+396 YGFPLDLT
-404 ELMAREQEVSVID
+404 ELMAREQGIPLVEREEFDHALEAQRQRARQATRAQFSA
-417 SEGYDRDRAAQQ
+417 SEGVGDI
-429 ERSRLVQRLVSRAL
+429 L
-443 MNAPEMFLKRLQ
+443 
-455 AAEEEA
+455 EEA
-461 ETIVQQLEAAEEEE
+461 
-475 AVQRLQATKK
+475 
-485 KAEAVVER
+485 
-493 RRVLYQAAQQA
+493 
-504 AAKEKEEKEKKKKK
+504 
-518 EKHSLFVGYDEL
+518 HSLFVGYDEL
-530 EIEAQIVLTGE
+530 EIDAQVVLTGE
-541 GEDGRVRLVLDR
+541 DEDDRVWLVLAS
-553 TPFYAEAGGQIGDRG
+553 TPFYAEAGGQVGDRG
-568 RIEGE
+568 RIEGND
-573 GFVVEVEDV
+573 FAVEIEDV
-582 QKEHGGI
+582 QKARGGI
-589 VHIGRLTGGDE
+589 VHRGRLVAGETG
-600 EALEKTIAVLDTV
+600 ALIDAEV
-613 VARVDLQARMD
+613 VARVDRQARID

-684 IRADIEVS
+684 IRADLEVS
-692 SFQEEL
+692 AFQEEL

-712 KYDDQVR
+712 KYEDQVR

-764 GAGAERI
+764 GEGAER
-771 AHQRR
+771 AARQRR
-776 QVLADLGSRLNAAPE
+776 QVLADLGTRLNACARRVSGQNRGALGAQPPVGAVPRR
-791 EIADKIEAL
+791 IAAS
-800 LGRNRQLERSLDELR
+800 GRSARDERSIEWGTR
-815 RRVAALETS
+815 S
-824 DLSNGSSEVEGIT
+824 
-837 VVARRTE
+837 
-844 AEDVPSLRAMA
+844 
-855 DGLRESLGSGVG
+855 
-867 VLGADIGGKVSFIAV
+867 
-882 VTDDLIK
+882 
-889 GRGLK
+889 GRG
-894 AGDIVRG
+894 
-901 VAQLAGGSGGGKPH
+901 H
-915 LAQAGGRDPGKLD
+915 GRS
-928 QALAQVAGIVEQ
+928 ATH
-940 QLK
+940 

>member
-7 REEFL
+7 REAFL

-17 KGHVRVPSAPVVP
+17 KDHVRVPSAPVVP

-62 DTQKVIRVSGKH
+62 DTQKVMRVSGKH

-112 LITEHFGLDKER
+112 LITENFGLEKER

-134 AVEADGEAE
+134 AVEADVEAE
-143 AFWYECTDLLPGRV
+143 RFWYECTDLLPGRV

-168 MGATGPCGP
+168 MGETGPCGP

-187 DIGAQDP
+187 DLAAQDS

-216 RDETGALQPLPEKHV
+216 RERNGALQPLPEKHV
-231 DTGMGFERMCSLLQ
+231 DTGMGFERICSLLQ
-245 GADNNYETDVFQPLI
+245 GAESNYETDVFQPLI
-260 GRIAEL
+260 DHIAEL
-266 TGKEYG
+266 TGKEYS
-272 GEHRVPM
+272 GEYRVPM

-286 RALSFAMAD
+286 RALSFTMAD

-327 FIHQLVGTLGETMGH
+327 VIHQLVGTLGETMGH

-347 AARQDHIAR
+347 TARKDHIAGVVR
-356 VIHSE
+356 SE

-373 DLFARFTAKGQITG
+373 DIFARFAAKGQITG
-387 PEIFHLEDT
+387 GDAFQLYDT
-396 YGFPKDLT
+396 YGFPLDLT
-404 ELMAREQEVSVID
+404 ELMAREQGIPLV
-417 SEGYDRDRAAQQ
+417 
-429 ERSRLVQRLVSRAL
+429 ER
-443 MNAPEMFLKRLQ
+443 
-455 AAEEEA
+455 EEFDHA
-461 ETIVQQLEAAEEEE
+461 LEA
-475 AVQRLQATKK
+475 QRQRARQAT
-485 KAEAVVER
+485 R
-493 RRVLYQAAQQA
+493 AQFSA
-504 AAKEKEEKEKKKKK
+504 TEGVGDTLEEG
-518 EKHSLFVGYDEL
+518 HSLFVGYDEL
-530 EIEAQIVLTGE
+530 EIDAQVVHAEG
-541 GEDGRVRLVLDR
+541 GEDSRVWFVLDR
-553 TPFYAEAGGQIGDRG
+553 TPFYAEAGGQVGDRG
-568 RIEGE
+568 RIGGN
-573 GFVVEVEDV
+573 GFAVEVEDV
-582 QKEHGGI
+582 QKARGGI
-589 VHIGRLTGGDE
+589 VHRGRLVEGET
-600 EALEKTIAVLDTV
+600 EALTGAV
-613 VARVDLQARMD
+613 VARVDRQARID

-640 RTLGDHVGQMGSLVA
+640 QTLGDHVGQMGSLVA

-684 IRADIEVS
+684 IRADLEVS
-692 SFQEEL
+692 AFQEEL

-712 KYDDQVR
+712 KYEDQVR

-764 GAGAERI
+764 GEGAER
-771 AHQRR
+771 AARQRR
-776 QVLADLGSRLNAAPE
+776 QVLADLGTRFNAAPE
-791 EIADKIEAL
+791 ELADKIEAL

-824 DLSNGSSEVEGIT
+824 DLSNGAREVAGVR

-844 AEDVPSLRAMA
+844 AEDVPSLRTMA

-928 QALAQVAGIVEQ
+928 EALEQVAGIVEQ

>member
-1 MKSREI
+1 MKSKEI
-7 REEFL
+7 RETFL

-17 KGHVRVPSAPVVP
+17 KDHVRVPSAPVVP

-62 DTQKVIRVSGKH
+62 DTQKVVRVSGKH

-124 LWATVFEGDD
+124 LWATVFVGDET
-134 AVEADGEAE
+134 VEADGEAE

-187 DIGAQDP
+187 DLAAQDR

-245 GADNNYETDVFQPLI
+245 GAESNYETDVFQPLI

-272 GEHRVPM
+272 GEHRVSM

-347 AARQDHIAR
+347 AAKKDHIDL
-356 VIHSE
+356 VIRSE

-367 TLDRGL
+367 TLDRGI
-373 DLFARFTAKGQITG
+373 DLFARFAAKGQITG
-387 PEIFHLEDT
+387 GDAFQLYDT
-396 YGFPKDLT
+396 YGFPLDLT
-404 ELMAREQEVSVID
+404 ELMAREQGISLVEREEFDLALEAQRQRSRQARDVSVVFTAGKPTV
-417 SEGYDRDRAAQQ
+417 S
-429 ERSRLVQRLVSRAL
+429 VQA
-443 MNAPEMFLKRLQ
+443 
-455 AAEEEA
+455 AAEE
-461 ETIVQQLEAAEEEE
+461 V
-475 AVQRLQATKK
+475 
-485 KAEAVVER
+485 
-493 RRVLYQAAQQA
+493 
-504 AAKEKEEKEKKKKK
+504 
-518 EKHSLFVGYDEL
+518 FVGYNEL
-530 EIEAQIVLTGE
+530 EIETQVEQVVSTGE
-541 GEDGRVRLVLDR
+541 GEDDQVRLVLNQ
-553 TPFYAEAGGQIGDRG
+553 TPFYAEAGGQVGDRG

-573 GFVVEVEDV
+573 GFVVEVENV
-582 QKEHGGI
+582 QKVHGVI
-589 VHIGRLTGGDE
+589 VHKGRLAEGEAGSLTG
-600 EALEKTIAVLDTV
+600 AV
-613 VARVDLQARMD
+613 VARVDRQARID
-624 AERNH
+624 AARNH

-640 RTLGDHVGQMGSLVA
+640 QTLGDHVGQMGSLVA

-663 SHFAAVEPEQLR
+663 SHFASVEPEQLR
-675 EIEERVNEQ
+675 EIEARVNEQ
-684 IRADIEVS
+684 IRADLAVS
-692 SFQEEL
+692 TFQEEL

-764 GAGAERI
+764 GAGAER
-771 AHQRR
+771 AVRLRR
-776 QVLADLGSRLNAAPE
+776 QVLADLGTRLNAAPE
-791 EIADKIEAL
+791 ELADKIEAL

-815 RRVAALETS
+815 RRVAALESS
-824 DLSNGSSEVEGIT
+824 DLSNGAREVEGVT

-867 VLGADIGGKVSFIAV
+867 VLGADISGKVSFIAV

-889 GRGLK
+889 ARGLK

-901 VAQLAGGSGGGKPH
+901 VAQLAGGSGGGKAH
-915 LAQAGGRDPGKLD
+915 LAQAGGRDPDKLD
-928 QALAQVAGIVEQ
+928 EALEQAAHIVGQ

>member
-7 REEFL
+7 REAFL

-62 DTQKVIRVSGKH
+62 DTQKVMRVSGKH

-112 LITEHFGLDKER
+112 LITEHFGLEKER
-124 LWATVFEGDD
+124 LWATVFVGDD
-134 AVEADGEAE
+134 AVEADVEAE

-168 MGATGPCGP
+168 MGETGPCGP

-187 DIGAQDP
+187 DLAAQDS

-245 GADNNYETDVFQPLI
+245 GAESNYETDVFQPLI

-286 RALSFAMAD
+286 RALSFTMAD

-327 FIHQLVGTLGETMGH
+327 FIYQLVGTLGETMGH

-347 AARQDHIAR
+347 AARKDHIAGVVR
-356 VIHSE
+356 SE

-373 DLFARFTAKGQITG
+373 DIFARFAAKGQITG
-387 PEIFHLEDT
+387 GDAFQLYDT
-396 YGFPKDLT
+396 YGFPLDLT
-404 ELMAREQEVSVID
+404 ELMAREQGIPLVE
-417 SEGYDRDRAAQQ
+417 Q
-429 ERSRLVQRLVSRAL
+429 EEFDHA
-443 MNAPEMFLKRLQ
+443 
-455 AAEEEA
+455 
-461 ETIVQQLEAAEEEE
+461 LEA
-475 AVQRLQATKK
+475 QRQRARQAT
-485 KAEAVVER
+485 R
-493 RRVLYQAAQQA
+493 AQFSA
-504 AAKEKEEKEKKKKK
+504 TEGVGDTLEEG
-518 EKHSLFVGYDEL
+518 HSLFVGYDEL
-530 EIEAQIVLTGE
+530 EIDAQVMHTQG
-541 GEDGRVRLVLDR
+541 GEDSRVWLVLDR
-553 TPFYAEAGGQIGDRG
+553 TPFYAEAGGQVGDRG
-568 RIEGE
+568 RIEGN
-573 GFVVEVEDV
+573 GFAVEVEDV
-582 QKEHGGI
+582 QKARGGI
-589 VHIGRLTGGDE
+589 VHRGRLVAGET
-600 EALEKTIAVLDTV
+600 EALTGAV
-613 VARVDLQARMD
+613 VARVDRQARID

-684 IRADIEVS
+684 IRADLEVS
-692 SFQEEL
+692 AFQEEL

-712 KYDDQVR
+712 KYEDQVR

-764 GAGAERI
+764 GAGAERV
-771 AHQRR
+771 AQQRR

-791 EIADKIEAL
+791 ELADKIEAL
-800 LGRNRQLERSLDELR
+800 LRRNRQLERTLDELR

-824 DLSNGSSEVEGIT
+824 DLSNGAREVAGVR

-889 GRGLK
+889 SRGLK

-928 QALAQVAGIVEQ
+928 EALEQVAGIVEQ

>member
-1 MKSREI
+1 MKSKEI
-7 REEFL
+7 RETFL

-17 KGHVRVPSAPVVP
+17 KDHVRVPSAPVVP

-112 LITEHFGLDKER
+112 LITERFGLDKER
-124 LWATVFEGDD
+124 LWATVFVGDD
-134 AVEADGEAE
+134 AVEPDVEAE

-187 DIGAQDP
+187 DLAAQDR
-194 RMLIDDTGDLV
+194 RMLIEDTGDLV

-231 DTGMGFERMCSLLQ
+231 DTGMGFERMCSFLQ
-245 GADNNYETDVFQPLI
+245 GAESNYETDVFQPLI

-266 TGKEYG
+266 TGKEYS
-272 GEHRVPM
+272 GERRVPM

-286 RALSFAMAD
+286 RTLSFAMAD
-295 GAMPSNEGR
+295 GVMPSNEGR

-347 AARQDHIAR
+347 AARKDHIAR

-373 DLFARFTAKGQITG
+373 DIFARFAAKGQITG
-387 PEIFHLEDT
+387 GDAFQLYDT
-396 YGFPKDLT
+396 YGFPRDLT
-404 ELMAREQEVSVID
+404 ELMAREQGIPVKDPEGFDRELDAQKKRSRQAIKSLGNISLSTGNPSIEVSL
-417 SEGYDRDRAAQQ
+417 SNEP
-429 ERSRLVQRLVSRAL
+429 VSR
-443 MNAPEMFLKRLQ
+443 
-455 AAEEEA
+455 
-461 ETIVQQLEAAEEEE
+461 
-475 AVQRLQATKK
+475 
-485 KAEAVVER
+485 
-493 RRVLYQAAQQA
+493 
-504 AAKEKEEKEKKKKK
+504 
-518 EKHSLFVGYDEL
+518 FVGYDEL
-530 EIEAQIVLTGE
+530 EIEAQVVLTGE
-541 GEDGRVRLVLDR
+541 GEDDRVRLVLDR
-553 TPFYAEAGGQIGDRG
+553 TPFYAEAGGQVGDRG

-573 GFVVEVEDV
+573 GFVVEVENTK
-582 QKEHGGI
+582 KEYGGI
-589 VHIGRLTGGDE
+589 VHIGRLTEGDA
-600 EALEKTIAVLDTV
+600 EALEGAIAARDVV
-613 VARVDLQARMD
+613 VARVDRQARMD

-640 RTLGDHVGQMGSLVA
+640 QTLGDHVGQMGSLVA

-663 SHFAAVEPEQLR
+663 SHFAAVDPEQLR

-684 IRADIEVS
+684 IRADLAVS
-692 SFQEEL
+692 TFQEEL

-712 KYDDQVR
+712 KYDDQVW

-764 GAGAERI
+764 GAGAER
-771 AHQRR
+771 AVRLRR
-776 QVLADLGSRLNAAPE
+776 QVLADLGTRLNAAPE
-791 EIADKIEAL
+791 ELADKIEAL
-800 LGRNRQLERSLDELR
+800 LGSNRQLERSLGELR

-824 DLSNGSSEVEGIT
+824 DLSNGAREVEGVT

-901 VAQLAGGSGGGKPH
+901 VAQLAGGSGGGKAH

-928 QALAQVAGIVEQ
+928 EALEQVAHIVEQ

>member
-7 REEFL
+7 REAFL

-62 DTQKVIRVSGKH
+62 DTQKVMRVSGKH

-112 LITEHFGLDKER
+112 LITEHFGLEKER
-124 LWATVFEGDD
+124 LWATVFVGDD
-134 AVEADGEAE
+134 AVEADVEAE

-187 DIGAQDP
+187 DLAAQDS

-245 GADNNYETDVFQPLI
+245 GAESNYETDVFQPLI

-272 GEHRVPM
+272 GEYRIPM

-286 RALSFAMAD
+286 RALSFTMAD

-314 AARYARQLDQHDP
+314 AARYARQLDRHDP
-327 FIHQLVGTLGETMGH
+327 VIYQLVGTLGETMGH

-347 AARQDHIAR
+347 TARKDHIAG
-356 VIHSE
+356 VIRSE

-373 DLFARFTAKGQITG
+373 DIFARFAAKGQITG
-387 PEIFHLEDT
+387 GDAFQLYDT
-396 YGFPKDLT
+396 YGFPLDLT
-404 ELMAREQEVSVID
+404 ELMAREQGIPLV
-417 SEGYDRDRAAQQ
+417 
-429 ERSRLVQRLVSRAL
+429 ER
-443 MNAPEMFLKRLQ
+443 
-455 AAEEEA
+455 EEFDHA
-461 ETIVQQLEAAEEEE
+461 LEA
-475 AVQRLQATKK
+475 QRQRARQAT
-485 KAEAVVER
+485 R
-493 RRVLYQAAQQA
+493 AQFSA
-504 AAKEKEEKEKKKKK
+504 TEGVGDILEEG
-518 EKHSLFVGYDEL
+518 HSLFVGYDEL
-530 EIEAQIVLTGE
+530 EIDAQVIQAEG
-541 GEDGRVRLVLDR
+541 GEDSQVWLVLDR
-553 TPFYAEAGGQIGDRG
+553 TPFYAEAGGQVGDRG
-568 RIEGE
+568 RIG
-573 GFVVEVEDV
+573 GNDFAVEVEDV
-582 QKEHGGI
+582 QKARGGI
-589 VHIGRLTGGDE
+589 VHRGRLVEGEVKALTG
-600 EALEKTIAVLDTV
+600 AV
-613 VARVDLQARMD
+613 VARVNRQARID

-663 SHFAAVEPEQLR
+663 SNFAAVEPEQLR

-684 IRADIEVS
+684 IRADLEVS
-692 SFQEEL
+692 AFQEEL

-746 LLSESGI
+746 LFSESGI

-764 GAGAERI
+764 GEGAER
-771 AHQRR
+771 AARQRR

-791 EIADKIEAL
+791 ELADKIEAL

-824 DLSNGSSEVEGIT
+824 DLSNGSREVQGVK
-837 VVARRTE
+837 VVAQRTQ

-928 QALAQVAGIVEQ
+928 EALEQVAGIVEQ

>member
-7 REEFL
+7 REAFL

-62 DTQKVIRVSGKH
+62 DTQKVMRVSGKH

-112 LITEHFGLDKER
+112 LITEHFGLEKER
-124 LWATVFEGDD
+124 LWATVFVGDD

-168 MGATGPCGP
+168 MGETGPCGP

-187 DIGAQDP
+187 DLAAQEP

-216 RDETGALQPLPEKHV
+216 REKNGALQPLPEKHV

-245 GADNNYETDVFQPLI
+245 GAESSYETDVFQPLI

-286 RALSFAMAD
+286 RSLSFTMAD

-327 FIHQLVGTLGETMGH
+327 VIHQLVGTLGETMGH
-342 VFPEV
+342 VFPEIV
-347 AARQDHIAR
+347 ARQDHIAR

-361 EESFGK
+361 EENFGK

-373 DLFARFTAKGQITG
+373 DIFARFASKGQITG
-387 PEIFHLEDT
+387 GDAFQLYDT
-396 YGFPKDLT
+396 YGFPLDLT
-404 ELMAREQEVSVID
+404 ELMAREQGIPFV
-417 SEGYDRDRAAQQ
+417 
-429 ERSRLVQRLVSRAL
+429 EREQFDHA
-443 MNAPEMFLKRLQ
+443 
-455 AAEEEA
+455 
-461 ETIVQQLEAAEEEE
+461 LEA
-475 AVQRLQATKK
+475 QRQRARQAT
-485 KAEAVVER
+485 R
-493 RRVLYQAAQQA
+493 AQFSA
-504 AAKEKEEKEKKKKK
+504 TEGIGDALEGA
-518 EKHSLFVGYDEL
+518 HSLFVGYDEL
-530 EIEAQIVLTGE
+530 EIDARVVRAEG
-541 GEDGRVRLVLDR
+541 GEDSRVWLVLDR
-553 TPFYAEAGGQIGDRG
+553 TPFYAEAGGQVGDRG
-568 RIEGE
+568 WVEGN

-582 QKEHGGI
+582 QKARGGI
-589 VHIGRLTGGDE
+589 VHKGRLVEGETG
-600 EALEKTIAVLDTV
+600 ALTGAV
-613 VARVDLQARMD
+613 VARVDRQARID

-663 SHFAAVEPEQLR
+663 SHFAAVDPEQLR

-684 IRADIEVS
+684 IRADLEVS
-692 SFQEEL
+692 AFQEEL

-712 KYDDQVR
+712 KYEDQVR

-764 GAGAERI
+764 GEGAER
-771 AHQRR
+771 AARQRR
-776 QVLADLGSRLNAAPE
+776 QVLAELGSRLNAAPE
-791 EIADKIEAL
+791 ELADKIESL

-824 DLSNGSSEVEGIT
+824 DNLNEAREVQGVK
-837 VVARRTE
+837 VVAQRTQ

-915 LAQAGGRDPGKLD
+915 LAQACGRDPGKLD
-928 QALAQVAGIVEQ
+928 EALEQVVGIVEQ

>member
-7 REEFL
+7 REAFL

-17 KGHVRVPSAPVVP
+17 KDHVRVPSAPVVP

-62 DTQKVIRVSGKH
+62 DTQKVMRVSGKH

-112 LITEHFGLDKER
+112 LITEHFGLEKER
-124 LWATVFEGDD
+124 LWATVFVGDD
-134 AVEADGEAE
+134 AVEADAEAE
-143 AFWYECTDLLPGRV
+143 GFWYECTDLLPGRV

-168 MGATGPCGP
+168 MGETGPCGP

-187 DIGAQDP
+187 DLDAQDS

-245 GADNNYETDVFQPLI
+245 GVESNYETDVFQPLI

-272 GEHRVPM
+272 GEHRIPM

-286 RALSFAMAD
+286 RSLSFTMAD

-327 FIHQLVGTLGETMGH
+327 FIYQLVGTLGETMGH

-347 AARQDHIAR
+347 AARKDHIAG

-373 DLFARFTAKGQITG
+373 DIFARFAAKGQITG
-387 PEIFHLEDT
+387 GDAFQLYDT
-396 YGFPKDLT
+396 YGFPLDLT
-404 ELMAREQEVSVID
+404 ELMAREQGIPFV
-417 SEGYDRDRAAQQ
+417 
-429 ERSRLVQRLVSRAL
+429 ER
-443 MNAPEMFLKRLQ
+443 
-455 AAEEEA
+455 EEFDHA
-461 ETIVQQLEAAEEEE
+461 LEA
-475 AVQRLQATKK
+475 QRQRARQAT
-485 KAEAVVER
+485 R
-493 RRVLYQAAQQA
+493 AQFSA
-504 AAKEKEEKEKKKKK
+504 TEGIGDTLEEG
-518 EKHSLFVGYDEL
+518 HSLFVGYDEL
-530 EIEAQIVLTGE
+530 EIDAQVVHAEG
-541 GEDGRVRLVLDR
+541 GEDSRVWFVLDR
-553 TPFYAEAGGQIGDRG
+553 TPFYAEAGGQVGDRG
-568 RIEGE
+568 RIEGN
-573 GFVVEVEDV
+573 GFAVEVEDV
-582 QKEHGGI
+582 QKARGGI
-589 VHIGRLTGGDE
+589 VHRGHLVEGETEALTG
-600 EALEKTIAVLDTV
+600 AV
-613 VARVDLQARMD
+613 VARVDPQARID

-663 SHFAAVEPEQLR
+663 SHFAAVDPEQLR

-684 IRADIEVS
+684 IRADLEVS
-692 SFQEEL
+692 AFQEEL

-712 KYDDQVR
+712 KYEDQVR
-719 VVRIGDFSLELCGGT
+719 VVRIGEFSLELCGGT

-764 GAGAERI
+764 GEGAER
-771 AHQRR
+771 AARQRR
-776 QVLADLGSRLNAAPE
+776 QVLADLGTRLNAAPE
-791 EIADKIEAL
+791 ELADKIEAL
-800 LGRNRQLERSLDELR
+800 LGRNRQLERTLDELR

-824 DLSNGSSEVEGIT
+824 DLSNGACEVAGVR
-837 VVARRTE
+837 VVVRRTE
-844 AEDVPSLRAMA
+844 AEDVTSLRAMA

-928 QALAQVAGIVEQ
+928 EVLEQVAGIVEQ

>member
-7 REEFL
+7 REAFL

-17 KGHVRVPSAPVVP
+17 KDHVRVPSAPVVP

-62 DTQKVIRVSGKH
+62 DTQKVMRVSGKH

-112 LITEHFGLDKER
+112 LITEHFGLEKER
-124 LWATVFEGDD
+124 LWATVFVGDET
-134 AVEADGEAE
+134 VEADGEAE

-168 MGATGPCGP
+168 MGETGPCGP

-187 DIGAQDP
+187 DLTAQDS

-216 RDETGALQPLPEKHV
+216 RDENGALQSLPEKHV

-245 GADNNYETDVFQPLI
+245 GAESSYETDVFQPLI

-272 GEHRVPM
+272 GEHCVPM

-286 RALSFAMAD
+286 RSLSFTMAD

-347 AARQDHIAR
+347 TARQDHIAR

-373 DLFARFTAKGQITG
+373 DIFARFAAKGQITG
-387 PEIFHLEDT
+387 GDAFQLYDT
-396 YGFPKDLT
+396 YGFPLDLT
-404 ELMAREQEVSVID
+404 ELMAREQGIPFVER
-417 SEGYDRDRAAQQ
+417 EEFDRA
-429 ERSRLVQRLVSRAL
+429 
-443 MNAPEMFLKRLQ
+443 
-455 AAEEEA
+455 
-461 ETIVQQLEAAEEEE
+461 LEA
-475 AVQRLQATKK
+475 QRQRARQAT
-485 KAEAVVER
+485 R
-493 RRVLYQAAQQA
+493 AQFSA
-504 AAKEKEEKEKKKKK
+504 TEGVGDTLEEG
-518 EKHSLFVGYDEL
+518 HSLFVGYDEL
-530 EIEAQIVLTGE
+530 EIDAQVVHAEG
-541 GEDGRVRLVLDR
+541 GEDSRVWFVLDR
-553 TPFYAEAGGQIGDRG
+553 TPFYAEAGGQVGDRG
-568 RIEGE
+568 RIEGN
-573 GFVVEVEDV
+573 GFAVEVEDV
-582 QKEHGGI
+582 QKARGGI
-589 VHIGRLTGGDE
+589 VHRGRLVEDE
-600 EALEKTIAVLDTV
+600 TEALTGAV
-613 VARVDLQARMD
+613 VARVDHQARID

-684 IRADIEVS
+684 IRADLEVS
-692 SFQEEL
+692 AFQEEL

-712 KYDDQVR
+712 KYEDQVR

-764 GAGAERI
+764 GEGAERV
-771 AHQRR
+771 ARQRR
-776 QVLADLGSRLNAAPE
+776 QVLTDLGARLNAAPE
-791 EIADKIEAL
+791 ELADKIESL

-824 DLSNGSSEVEGIT
+824 DNLNEAREVQGVK
-837 VVARRTE
+837 VVAQRIQ

-894 AGDIVRG
+894 AGEIVRG

-928 QALAQVAGIVEQ
+928 EALEQVAGIVEQ

>member
-7 REEFL
+7 REAFL

-17 KGHVRVPSAPVVP
+17 KDHVRVPSAPVVP

-62 DTQKVIRVSGKH
+62 DTQKVMRVSGKH

-112 LITEHFGLDKER
+112 LITEHFGLEKER

-187 DIGAQDP
+187 DLAAQDP

-245 GADNNYETDVFQPLI
+245 GAESSYETDVFQPLI

-266 TGKEYG
+266 TGKDYG
-272 GEHRVPM
+272 GEHRIPM

-286 RALSFAMAD
+286 RSLSFTMAD

-327 FIHQLVGTLGETMGH
+327 VIHQLVGTLGETMGH
-342 VFPEV
+342 VFPEIV
-347 AARQDHIAR
+347 ARQDHIAR

-361 EESFGK
+361 EENFGK

-373 DLFARFTAKGQITG
+373 DIFARFAAKGQITG
-387 PEIFHLEDT
+387 GDAFQLYDT
-396 YGFPKDLT
+396 YGFPLDLT
-404 ELMAREQEVSVID
+404 ELMAREQGIPLV
-417 SEGYDRDRAAQQ
+417 
-429 ERSRLVQRLVSRAL
+429 EREQFDHA
-443 MNAPEMFLKRLQ
+443 
-455 AAEEEA
+455 
-461 ETIVQQLEAAEEEE
+461 LEA
-475 AVQRLQATKK
+475 QRQRARQAT
-485 KAEAVVER
+485 R
-493 RRVLYQAAQQA
+493 AQFSA
-504 AAKEKEEKEKKKKK
+504 TEGIGDALEGT
-518 EKHSLFVGYDEL
+518 HSRFVGYDEL
-530 EIEAQIVLTGE
+530 EIDTRVVQAEG
-541 GEDGRVRLVLDR
+541 GEDSRVRVVLDR
-553 TPFYAEAGGQIGDRG
+553 TPFYAEAGGQVGDRG
-568 RIEGE
+568 RIEGN
-573 GFVVEVEDV
+573 GFAVEVEDV
-582 QKEHGGI
+582 QKARGGI
-589 VHIGRLTGGDE
+589 VHKGRLVEGETG
-600 EALEKTIAVLDTV
+600 ALTGAV
-613 VARVDLQARMD
+613 VARVDRQARMD

-684 IRADIEVS
+684 IRADLEVS
-692 SFQEEL
+692 AFQEEL

-706 QALFGE
+706 QALFSE

-764 GAGAERI
+764 GEGAER
-771 AHQRR
+771 AARQRR
-776 QVLADLGSRLNAAPE
+776 QVLANLGSRLNAAPE
-791 EIADKIEAL
+791 ELADKIEAL
-800 LGRNRQLERSLDELR
+800 LGRNRQLERTLDELR

-824 DLSNGSSEVEGIT
+824 DLSNGGREVKGVT

-928 QALAQVAGIVEQ
+928 EALEQVAGIVEQ

>member
-7 REEFL
+7 REAFL

-62 DTQKVIRVSGKH
+62 DTQKVVRVSGKH

-112 LITEHFGLDKER
+112 LITEHFGLEKER
-124 LWATVFEGDD
+124 LWATVFVGDD
-134 AVEADGEAE
+134 AVAADADAE
-143 AFWYECTDLLPGRV
+143 ALWYECTDLLPGRV

-187 DIGAQDP
+187 DLAAQNR
-194 RMLIDDTGDLV
+194 RMILDDTGDLV

-216 RDETGALQPLPEKHV
+216 RDETGALHPLPEKHV

-245 GADNNYETDVFQPLI
+245 GAESNYETDVFQPLI
-260 GRIAEL
+260 GRIGEL
-266 TGKEYG
+266 TGKEYR

-279 QVIADHV
+279 QVVADHV

-295 GAMPSNEGR
+295 GAMPANEGR

-314 AARYARQLDQHDP
+314 AARYARQLDQHGP
-327 FIHQLVGTLGETMGH
+327 FIHQLVTPLSETMGH
-342 VFPEV
+342 VFPEI
-347 AARQDHIAR
+347 AARKDHIAG
-356 VIHSE
+356 VIRSE
-361 EESFGK
+361 EEGFGK

-373 DLFARFTAKGQITG
+373 DIFAQFAARGQITG
-387 PEIFHLEDT
+387 GDAFQLYDT
-396 YGFPKDLT
+396 YGFPLDLT
-404 ELMAREQEVSVID
+404 ELMAREQGIPLVER
-417 SEGYDRDRAAQQ
+417 EEFDRALAAQRQ
-429 ERSRLVQRLVSRAL
+429 RSR
-443 MNAPEMFLKRLQ
+443 
-455 AAEEEA
+455 
-461 ETIVQQLEAAEEEE
+461 
-475 AVQRLQATKK
+475 QATRTQFS
-485 KAEAVVER
+485 ATESVGHT
-493 RRVLYQAAQQA
+493 LA
-504 AAKEKEEKEKKKKK
+504 AA
-518 EKHSLFVGYDEL
+518 HSLFVGYDEL
-530 EIEAQIVLTGE
+530 EVEAQVVQAE
-541 GEDGRVRLVLDR
+541 GGADGRVWLVLDR
-553 TPFYAEAGGQIGDRG
+553 TPFYAEAGGQVGDRG

-573 GFVVEVEDV
+573 NFVVEIEDV
-582 QKEHGGI
+582 QKAHDRI
-589 VHIGRLTGGDE
+589 VHKGRLVAGEADALTG
-600 EALEKTIAVLDTV
+600 AVD
-613 VARVDLQARMD
+613 ARVDRQARMD

-663 SHFAAVEPEQLR
+663 SHFAAVTPEQLR
-675 EIEERVNEQ
+675 EIEQRVNEQ
-684 IRADIEVS
+684 IRADLAVS
-692 SFQEEL
+692 TFREEL

-712 KYDDQVR
+712 KYEDQVR

-746 LLSESGI
+746 LVAESGI

-764 GAGAERI
+764 GAGAERV

-776 QVLADLGSRLNAAPE
+776 QILADLGARLNAAPE
-791 EIADKIEAL
+791 ALADKIEAL
-800 LGRNRQLERSLDELR
+800 LGRNRQLERTLDELR

-824 DLSNGSSEVEGIT
+824 DLLSGAQQVKGVA
-837 VVARRTE
+837 VVARRTQ
-844 AEDVPSLRAMA
+844 AEDVPSLRTMA

-882 VTDDLIK
+882 VTDDVIK
-889 GRGLK
+889 DRGLK

-901 VAQLAGGSGGGKPH
+901 VAQLAGGSGGGKAH
-915 LAQAGGRDPGKLD
+915 LAQAGGRDPDKLD
-928 QALAQVAGIVEQ
+928 SALEQVARIVEQ